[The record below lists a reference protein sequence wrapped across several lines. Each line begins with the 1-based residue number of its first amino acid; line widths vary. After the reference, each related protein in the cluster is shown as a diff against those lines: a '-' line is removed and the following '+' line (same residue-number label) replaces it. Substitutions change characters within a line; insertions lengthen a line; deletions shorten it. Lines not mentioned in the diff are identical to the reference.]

1 MNEPAS
7 TRPRLPDWVRAIGVY
22 VEPKVLYVALL
33 GFSSGLPLALTGS
46 TLQAWMNRAGV
57 DLTTIGFFALVGLP
71 YSLKFL
77 WAPLVD
83 SVRLPFLSDFL
94 GRRRSWL
101 VASQVALAAA
111 LLILAGLDPAAAPL
125 MLAVVALGVAFIS
138 ATQDILVDTLRVEA
152 LEDRQQAAGVANY
165 VAAYRVALLLTTS
178 GALVLAG
185 TLTEAGWGIDGAWG
199 TVYLVAAG
207 LMGVGLLGALLMP
220 EPETPE
226 DAPRLS
232 GKAALLFLGG
242 LAAVIWGL
250 FYLRGTLFAD
260 HGRYFSLF
268 VLALLVAVA
277 GALLAW
283 RARARGRPPTA
294 LSEQIQH
301 AVIDPFT
308 GFARDHKYWLG
319 LLLLVVLFKFG
330 DTFAG
335 SLFTPFAQR
344 IGFSDQAIGFAL
356 GWGIIATIVGGFLG
370 AYVLRW
376 KGLLIAMWIAGI
388 VQLVSNFGYF
398 ALALIGANQVALM
411 AAVLTENVMG
421 GIGTTIFI
429 ALISALCR
437 TRRFTAS
444 QFALLTALSA
454 VPRTLL
460 VSPAGMVAGAVGW
473 PVFFILSAVA
483 ALPGIA
489 LLWWLGARGAI
500 REKDA
505 EGPA

>member
-1 MNEPAS
+1 
-7 TRPRLPDWVRAIGVY
+7 
-22 VEPKVLYVALL
+22 
-33 GFSSGLPLALTGS
+33 
-46 TLQAWMNRAGV
+46 MNRAGV
-57 DLTTIGFFALVGLP
+57 DLSTIGFFALVGLP

-77 WAPLVD
+77 WAPFVD
-83 SVRLPFLSDFL
+83 SVRLPVLSRVL

-101 VASQVALAAA
+101 VASQVALALA
-111 LLILAGLDPAAAPL
+111 LLLLGQINPAAAPV

-165 VAAYRVALLLTTS
+165 VAAYRVAMLVTTS
-178 GALVLAG
+178 GALILAG
-185 TLTEAGWGIDGAWG
+185 TLAGAGWSVNASWG

-207 LMGVGLLGALLMP
+207 MVGIGLLGAFLMP
-220 EPETPE
+220 EPETPA
-226 DAPRLS
+226 DAPALS
-232 GKAALLFLGG
+232 GRAALIFLGG
-242 LAAVIWGL
+242 LAAIIWGL
-250 FYLRGTLFAD
+250 FYLRGTVFAD
-260 HGRYFSLF
+260 HGRYFGLF
-268 VLALLVAVA
+268 VLAALTSVAL
-277 GALLAW
+277 ALLLW
-283 RARARGRPPTA
+283 RRAHVRAGTSSALGR
-294 LSEQIQH
+294 QIQD
-301 AVIDPFT
+301 AVIAPFA

-335 SLFTPFAQR
+335 SLFTPFGQR
-344 IGFSDQAIGFAL
+344 LGFTDQAIGFAL

-370 AYVLRW
+370 AYILRW
-376 KGLLIAMWIAGI
+376 QGLLIAMWIAGI

-398 ALALIGANQVALM
+398 ALALIGPSEIALL

-437 TRRFTAS
+437 TKRYTAS

-460 VSPAGMVAGAVGW
+460 ISPAGMVAESVGW
-473 PVFFILSAVA
+473 PLFFLLSAVA

-500 REKDA
+500 REKA
-505 EGPA
+505 PEAAT